1 MGQESP
7 PGAEEDL
14 HSEACAVP
22 PAANDDRVY
31 AFLVEE
37 CILFAFDGKNA
48 KCPKHGDLYLGQIAP
63 DTVFLDLDDRLRIPQ
78 EGVKRGGLIGL
89 RLFSSFAFVLLLKFS
104 PKYVNFVRF
113 YKPLSLKCVSHKVP
127 QILFSIEYM
136 KYLREKMSNMPHS
149 LVICKHTY
157 ESLWLTHK

>member
-7 PGAEEDL
+7 PGADEDL
-14 HSEACAVP
+14 HSEACSVP
-22 PAANDDRVY
+22 PPANDDRVY

-89 RLFSSFAFVLLLKFS
+89 KIFFFFNLGSSMFCFDVACF
-104 PKYVNFVRF
+104 
-113 YKPLSLKCVSHKVP
+113 CIKV
-127 QILFSIEYM
+127 
-136 KYLREKMSNMPHS
+136 
-149 LVICKHTY
+149 
-157 ESLWLTHK
+157 

>member
-7 PGAEEDL
+7 PGPDEE
-14 HSEACAVP
+14 SEACAGP

-78 EGVKRGGLIGL
+78 EGVKRGGLIGKIQ
-89 RLFSSFAFVLLLKFS
+89 SSVDSECLIDFTR
-104 PKYVNFVRF
+104 ND
-113 YKPLSLKCVSHKVP
+113 
-127 QILFSIEYM
+127 
-136 KYLREKMSNMPHS
+136 
-149 LVICKHTY
+149 
-157 ESLWLTHK
+157 

>member
-7 PGAEEDL
+7 PGPDEE
-14 HSEACAVP
+14 SEACAGP

-78 EGVKRGGLIGL
+78 EGVKRGGLIGKIQSSIDSECL
-89 RLFSSFAFVLLLKFS
+89 IDFFLKYNSSFCRGLYF
-104 PKYVNFVRF
+104 
-113 YKPLSLKCVSHKVP
+113 
-127 QILFSIEYM
+127 
-136 KYLREKMSNMPHS
+136 
-149 LVICKHTY
+149 
-157 ESLWLTHK
+157 

>member
-7 PGAEEDL
+7 PGHDEDL
-14 HSEACAVP
+14 ASEACAVP
-22 PAANDDRVY
+22 TASNDDRVY

-78 EGVKRGGLIGL
+78 EGVKRGGLIG
-89 RLFSSFAFVLLLKFS
+89 
-104 PKYVNFVRF
+104 
-113 YKPLSLKCVSHKVP
+113 KVV
-127 QILFSIEYM
+127 
-136 KYLREKMSNMPHS
+136 KTN
-149 LVICKHTY
+149 
-157 ESLWLTHK
+157 